1 MAELDLSLSDALT
14 DGVPQASPESRV
26 ERDFVAQL
34 ESEPFDDEV
43 GETVG
48 KTDYI
53 PLLDNDD
60 NRAAAGSALENGEKE
75 VQGVQK
81 PGLKLAASHSEPQGE
96 VRLPSLDQAFNIDLL
111 ADFSQPADVSAA
123 PLSGEKPPSVA
134 EAQLSTPQSA
144 SDVPKDHSPMLPEP
158 QPPRSPMDLPPGA
171 IGDSWPNKGSC
182 LASDLPFTPSVSTV
196 ISRHAGHLGANPEDQ
211 PDGWPGRESGA
222 YAGGDERETEGL
234 DRKQKKKKKRRQ
246 KDEGAFEHAESR
258 GPAEAQVQ
266 GESTPGDDF
275 YNRIGPRRD
284 RGEAGWEEQLGKGRG
299 KKSKSRKKIPEEWSV
314 MAEPFV
320 PSSAATPQIVPDV
333 MMDLGSS
340 GAVDSPFS
348 DQHNWRPEP
357 PAEEDLI
364 PTPLSQDVFAPTIN
378 PISPLVL
385 NSELKATAAPF
396 TMPGSFPAADQPDD
410 SFDLLMDL
418 ENGNQTF
425 PNPYSAEVL
434 AADMVD
440 SGIFDKTTPLQDSQV
455 IPDGDT
461 SAFSSA
467 SQASPPAKDDVE
479 ASAPP
484 LSPSDASWF
493 LNESQVSSSNDIF
506 EFTDNSGHQLP
517 LGLSFDTPSPAP
529 LRSPKTTAQE
539 SQPKDT
545 KKSRK
550 SRQSSSSKSP
560 TSPDVIPFPTEDSQ
574 AISPSSPP
582 APGSAL
588 NPSAKPF
595 FPSFADPVVDPA
607 EVSPVS
613 PTVEVKAEKEE
624 KKDEIKKDEKTEEK
638 LEDILKMPEAPSPI
652 EKAEQKGVTVE
663 FTSNEPPAK
672 MEAELPKAEPFETKK
687 EEAKEVEQVK
697 VEETPKVEPMQVE
710 EKPEK
715 MVKVVEPS
723 ENKADQEEF
732 EHSPIKMEEKVEKM
746 DFNEKPQEP
755 IEEKIQNKTPEKL
768 AQPEMKEE
776 LKTPEPQVMSVKEPS
791 VEPAEKKIEPE
802 PIEEK
807 VEPKPIEKKQELEP
821 TETKVEQKE
830 FEKKVEPE
838 PIEKE
843 AEPKPTEKKAEPEP
857 TETKVEQK
865 TVEKVEPEPVEKK
878 EEPETK
884 VEQAKTEEVKKV
896 EKEPEKEPE
905 KVQED
910 TQNKAA
916 PEKKT
921 VDKKDDKKAKAD
933 AGDKAKKAKPV
944 TNGSSAVPSKEKA
957 KPASAAP
964 AKPGITTKTRPT
976 SATAPPT
983 GTAATKKPT
992 PSSTTD
998 KKTLTARAPTAA
1010 KTTATTAR
1018 PTATTAKVPSTTRPL
1033 STTTAGPKR
1042 PPSTSSSRPTSTTT
1056 AARDVKPKTV
1066 PEKRAPV
1073 PKASSDSA
1081 SAAKN
1086 GAAPAPRSTTTT
1098 RTTTTARPA
1107 ASTAARKPLASKTE
1121 SKPGE
1126 EKKAGTLRTSTDA
1139 AKPKPTTTRTIPTS
1153 SAPTARPRP
1162 TAAKPSTPS
1171 SSVGEKKPAT
1181 PRTPRPTSTSSSTT
1195 ATTATATTRST
1206 TTRTST
1212 TRTTATRTTTAP
1224 DVRSVRSKIGSTDNM
1239 KHQPGGGKVPSAS
1252 QSRGVA
1258 SKEPSQAKVQIT
1270 NKKVDLSKVTSKC
1283 GSKDN
1288 IKHKPGGGDVKIE
1301 SHKVN
1306 YKDKVQ
1312 SKVGSLD
1319 NVGHSPGGGNVK
1331 AEGDQEPEG
1340 QETGLPTDAPAPP
1353 SPSAEGGAAHHNGL
1367 CEGEGAQALD
1377 ALIPETSL

>member
-34 ESEPFDDEV
+34 EAEPFEDEV

-96 VRLPSLDQAFNIDLL
+96 VRPPSLDQAFNIDLL
-111 ADFSQPADVSAA
+111 ADFSQPVDFSAA

-158 QPPRSPMDLPPGA
+158 QPPRSPMDLLPGA

-182 LASDLPFTPSVSTV
+182 LDSDLPFTPSVSTV
-196 ISRHAGHLGANPEDQ
+196 ISRHASHLGASPEDQ
-211 PDGWPGRESGA
+211 PDGWLGRESGGH
-222 YAGGDERETEGL
+222 AGGDERETEGS

-246 KDEGAFEHAESR
+246 KDEGVFEHMESR

-266 GESTPGDDF
+266 GESSPGEDF

-299 KKSKSRKKIPEEWSV
+299 KKNKSRKKIPEEWSV

-320 PSSAATPQIVPDV
+320 PSTAATAQIVPDV
-333 MMDLGSS
+333 MMEIGSS
-340 GAVDSPFS
+340 GGVDSPFP
-348 DQHNWRPEP
+348 DHHNWRPEP
-357 PAEEDLI
+357 PAEESLI

-385 NSELKATAAPF
+385 NSELKATAPPF
-396 TMPGSFPAADQPDD
+396 TMPGSFPAAAKPDD

-425 PNPYSAEVL
+425 SSTFSPEVP
-434 AADMVD
+434 AGDMVD

-455 IPDGDT
+455 MADGDT

-467 SQASPPAKDDVE
+467 SQASPPPKDDVQ

-493 LNESQVSSSNDIF
+493 LNESQVSSGNDIF
-506 EFTDNSGHQLP
+506 EFTDSSGHQLP

-550 SRQSSSSKSP
+550 SRQSSSSSKSP
-560 TSPDVIPFPTEDSQ
+560 TSPDAKPIPAEDSQ

-588 NPSAKPF
+588 NPAAKPF
-595 FPSFADPVVDPA
+595 FPSFADSVGDPA

-613 PTVEVKAEKEE
+613 PVVEVEPEKTEKEE
-624 KKDEIKKDEKTEEK
+624 KKEDMKKDEKMEDK
-638 LEDILKMPEAPSPI
+638 LEDSLKMPEVLSPPD
-652 EKAEQKGVTVE
+652 KVEQKSVTVE
-663 FTSNEPPAK
+663 FTSDEPPAK
-672 MEAELPKAEPFETKK
+672 MEAEPPKVQPVEKK
-687 EEAKEVEQVK
+687 EEMEVKQVK
-697 VEETPKVEPMQVE
+697 VEETPKIEPMQVE
-710 EKPEK
+710 EKHEK

-723 ENKADQEEF
+723 ENRADLEEF
-732 EHSPIKMEEKVEKM
+732 EHSPIKMEENVEKM
-746 DFNEKPQEP
+746 GVNKEPQETV
-755 IEEKIQNKTPEKL
+755 EEKVLNKTPEKL
-768 AQPEMKEE
+768 PETEMKEE
-776 LKTPEPQVMSVKEPS
+776 LKTPEPQEPI
-791 VEPAEKKIEPE
+791 VEPTEKKVEQE
-802 PIEEK
+802 SIEEK
-807 VEPKPIEKKQELEP
+807 VEPKPIEKKVELEP
-821 TETKVEQKE
+821 TETKVEQKPVE
-830 FEKKVEPE
+830 TKVEPE
-838 PIEKE
+838 L
-843 AEPKPTEKKAEPEP
+843 

-865 TVEKVEPEPVEKK
+865 TVENKVEPEPIVKKVEPEPIVKKVEPEPIEKK
-878 EEPETK
+878 EETK
-884 VEQAKTEEVKKV
+884 MEQTKTEEVKKV
-896 EKEPEKEPE
+896 EKEPET
-905 KVQED
+905 VQEE

-921 VDKKDDKKAKAD
+921 VDKKDEKKAKAE

-944 TNGSSAVPSKEKA
+944 TNGSSVVPSKEKT

-976 SATAPPT
+976 STTAPPT
-983 GTAATKKPT
+983 GTAATKRPT
-992 PSSTTD
+992 PSSATD

-1010 KTTATTAR
+1010 K
-1018 PTATTAKVPSTTRPL
+1018 PTATTAKVPSTRPP
-1033 STTTAGPKR
+1033 STATAGPKR
-1042 PPSTSSSRPTSTTT
+1042 PPSTTSSRPASTTT
-1056 AARDVKPKTV
+1056 ATRDIKPKTV

-1073 PKASSDSA
+1073 PKVSTDPNA
-1081 SAAKN
+1081 AAKN
-1086 GAAPAPRSTTTT
+1086 GTVAPRSSTTT
-1098 RTTTTARPA
+1098 RTTTTARPVS
-1107 ASTAARKPLASKTE
+1107 STATRKPLAAKTE

-1126 EKKAGTLRTSTDA
+1126 EKKPGTLRTSTADA
-1139 AKPKPTTTRTIPTS
+1139 TKPKPTTTRTTPTS
-1153 SAPTARPRP
+1153 SAPAARPRP

-1171 SSVGEKKPAT
+1171 SSVGEKKPAA
-1181 PRTPRPTSTSSSTT
+1181 PRTTRPTSTSSSTT
-1195 ATTATATTRST
+1195 GTTATATTRST

-1212 TRTTATRTTTAP
+1212 TRTTTTRTTTAP
-1224 DVRSVRSKIGSTDNM
+1224 DIRNVRSKIGSTDNM
-1239 KHQPGGGKVPSAS
+1239 KHQPGGGKVSSAS
-1252 QSRGVA
+1252 QSKGVA

-1288 IKHKPGGGDVKIE
+1288 IKYKPGGGDVKIE

-1306 YKDKVQ
+1306 FKDKVQ

-1319 NVGHSPGGGNVK
+1319 NVSHSPGGGNVK

-1340 QETGLPTDAPAPP
+1340 HGTAVPTDPPAPP
-1353 SPSAEGGAAHHNGL
+1353 SPSSEGGAAHHNGL

-1377 ALIPETSL
+1377 ALIPETN